1 MFGSVRSK
9 SGTFSSLNAPS
20 EFKRQGRTAK
30 GAQFINKH
38 GQPHHAYDPEKAPY
52 PVSYDRSVLEL
63 EALDLALIK
72 HLKAGSVTF
81 VNYDRDDPDSLPRRV
96 LDLGCGTGTWVVDAA
111 REWPQ
116 AEFVGFDLAA
126 IQVPL
131 QFMDS
136 SLASRITWTH
146 GNFLTTKLPFD
157 DDEFDHV
164 HIKSIARGVPENK
177 WQTIFE
183 EVNRVLC
190 PGGVL
195 ELVEE
200 DIIFPHLPHWFTSPL
215 RVRPRRTT
223 SVHYPDGSE
232 GGAYPARSDTPARA
246 PLEHALLESLY
257 QSVYEHRFINMTP
270 TAVLPSYFDTY
281 FRRITKGPVLKFP
294 MPPIPLP
301 PPPPPDS
308 SAPTAGGILDLGLD
322 IPELVEPRS
331 PPATRPVSLSFS
343 STRSTSTEESL
354 PISVFT
360 ARSTSSDSTRLSS
373 LHASEDS
380 NGASSS
386 SKRTSKSPED
396 DADTLRDANT
406 PIPISE
412 VLSKASEAGSP
423 VDEAS
428 DTPWQPKHL
437 FMIENRSSRR
447 DSNIIP
453 DNLLF
458 GDKLRELSAR
468 SLAMQLHCSYRYV
481 LGCQE
486 AMWDELKYR
495 IRNKSESLAPY
506 GWDDDED
513 FEETHNRHKFETL
526 IQRYQS
532 DMRARI
538 SLWCTLSELGWAYPA
553 RDPLTKAQAIEEAR
567 LREALA
573 EARRAAQ
580 QGDLQLPSRA
590 LRVMVGYKD

>member
-1 MFGSVRSK
+1 
-9 SGTFSSLNAPS
+9 
-20 EFKRQGRTAK
+20 
-30 GAQFINKH
+30 
-38 GQPHHAYDPEKAPY
+38 
-52 PVSYDRSVLEL
+52 VLEL

-81 VNYDRDDPDSLPRRV
+81 VNYDRNDPDSLPRRV

-116 AEFVGFDLAA
+116 ADFVGFDLAA

-131 QFMDS
+131 QFLDP

-157 DDEFDHV
+157 DDEFDHIHV
-164 HIKSIARGVPENK
+164 KSIARGVPENK

-183 EVNRVLC
+183 ELNRVLC
-190 PGGVL
+190 PGGVV

-246 PLEHALLESLY
+246 PLEHALLESLH

-308 SAPTAGGILDLGLD
+308 STPAAGGILDLGFD

-331 PPATRPVSLSFS
+331 PPTTRPVSLSFS

-354 PISVFT
+354 TASVFT
-360 ARSTSSDSTRLSS
+360 TRSTSSDSTRLSS
-373 LHASEDS
+373 LHVSEDS
-380 NGASSS
+380 NDASLS
-386 SKRTSKSPED
+386 SKRTSRSPED
-396 DADTLRDANT
+396 DVDTLRDANT
-406 PIPISE
+406 PVPISE
-412 VLSKASEAGSP
+412 ILSKASDAGSP
-423 VDEAS
+423 IDEAS
-428 DTPWQPKHL
+428 ETPWQPKQL
-437 FMIENRSSRR
+437 FMVENRSSRR
-447 DSNIIP
+447 DSSVIP
-453 DNLLF
+453 DSLLF
-458 GDKLRELSAR
+458 NDKLHELTAR

-495 IRNKSESLAPY
+495 IRNKLESLEPY

-526 IQRYQS
+526 VHRYQS

-538 SLWCTLSELGWAYPA
+538 SFWCTLCELGWSYPP
-553 RDPLTKAQAIEEAR
+553 RDPLSKAQAMEESR
-567 LREALA
+567 LREAMA

-580 QGDLQLPSRA
+580 QGDLQQPSRA
-590 LRVMVGYKD
+590 LRVLVGHKD